1 MATTKKPAGQKVAP
15 AKVAQP
21 KSAIGKAMA
30 ANAAAA
36 DRRQAE
42 AGYVL
47 GLVKSLMDDSQ
58 RRGQLE
64 AGRQTRATQAQLS
77 TVINNIERANQLLLR
92 WMRDYV
98 EGK

>member
-1 MATTKKPAGQKVAP
+1 MATTKKPANQKVAP

-21 KSAIGKAMA
+21 
-30 ANAAAA
+30 NAAAI
-36 DRRQAE
+36 DQRQAE

-77 TVINNIERANQLLLR
+77 TTINNIDRANQLLLR

>member
-1 MATTKKPAGQKVAP
+1 MTTTKKPAGRKAVP

-21 KSAIGKAMA
+21 
-30 ANAAAA
+30 NAAAV

-64 AGRQTRATQAQLS
+64 AGRQTRVTQAQLS
-77 TVINNIERANQLLLR
+77 TTINNIERANQLLLR